1 MAILQVAN
9 IKTIKEDLV
18 IPRGVDF
25 EKLFSIIDRDDNAA
39 FDFTGITSFAISS
52 KVKQYPD
59 DVSFACTFTANVSSP
74 STGVVKL
81 TLTDTQVNTLSVG
94 RYFYDVV
101 VTLEN
106 KPSADVVGDLHT
118 IRLAQGQIIVE

>member
-1 MAILQVAN
+1 MAITQVAN
-9 IKTIKEDLV
+9 IKTIKEDL
-18 IPRGVDF
+18 IISKGVDF

-39 FDFTGITSFAISS
+39 FDFTGITSFIVSS

-59 DVSFACTFTANVSSP
+59 DVAFACTFTANVSSP
-74 STGVVKL
+74 STGLVKL
-81 TLTDTQVNTLSVG
+81 TLTDTQVNALNIG

-101 VTLEN
+101 ATLEN
-106 KPSADVVGDLHT
+106 KPDADVVGDIHT

>member
-106 KPSADVVGDLHT
+106 KPNADVTGDLHT

>member
-39 FDFTGITSFAISS
+39 FDFTGVTSFAISS

-94 RYFYDVV
+94 RYFYDIV

>member
-39 FDFTGITSFAISS
+39 FDFTGVTSFAISS

-74 STGVVKL
+74 STGVIKL

-94 RYFYDVV
+94 RYFYDIV

>member
-39 FDFTGITSFAISS
+39 FDFTGVTSFAISS

-59 DVSFACTFTANVSSP
+59 DVSFACTFTANVSIP

-101 VTLEN
+101 ATLEN
-106 KPSADVVGDLHT
+106 KPSADVVGNLHT

>member
-39 FDFTGITSFAISS
+39 FDFTGVTSFAISS

-59 DVSFACTFTANVSSP
+59 DVSFACTFPANVSSP
-74 STGVVKL
+74 STGVIKL

-94 RYFYDVV
+94 RYFYDIV